1 MDITINLPFEYYPR
15 SYQRE
20 VFDAWKRG
28 YRRFIS
34 VWHRRSGKDKTW
46 LNFTI
51 CRMLERVGMY
61 WYVLPTYE
69 QARLIIWEGMGSG
82 INEGFP
88 FIEHFPEQLVE
99 YKNDQRLE
107 VGLVNG
113 SIFRLIGSDHVDRIV
128 GANPVGVVYSEF
140 SLQFP
145 SAWEF
150 IRPILTENKGWAAF
164 IFTPR
169 GRNHAFALWEKA
181 HNAKGWFVSTKTVDD
196 TRRDSVGE
204 IDALPPHTEPLPV
217 VDEALLDEERKSG
230 MDEDLIQQEYYC
242 SFVGFREG
250 SYYGRLVAELYKANR
265 IREVSW
271 DPKYPVFTGWDLG
284 IADQC
289 AIWFAQ
295 KVGREIYLIDYY
307 INNNEG
313 LTHYIKICKD
323 KPYVYSNHYAPHDI
337 ETREFTSGRSRREIA
352 RDLGIHFRVT
362 PKINLAEGID
372 YARTILPR
380 CHIDK
385 FKCDQGI
392 RALINYHKD
401 FNQKLLD
408 FKKSPVHDK
417 WSHGADAF
425 RYLAL
430 GVEAEIDEHF
440 QVPEYQRSFSIFDDA
455 PVQPAY
461 QGVTPDLIDRGMNAD
476 PYSFGRLDR
485 FQQGNQLYTTRPD
498 WRGRDD

>member
-1 MDITINLPFEYYPR
+1 MDITIQLPFEYTPR

-20 VFDAWKRG
+20 VFEAWNRG

-107 VGLVNG
+107 IGLVNG

-181 HNAKGWFVSTKTVDD
+181 HGAKGWFVSTKTVED
-196 TRRDSVGE
+196 TKRDSEDELVNLAESNGLTYSE
-204 IDALPPHTEPLPV
+204 GVSLRNLADHGIEPEPV
-217 VDEALLDEERKSG
+217 VNEALLDEERKSG
-230 MDEDLIQQEYYC
+230 MDEDLVQQEYYC
-242 SFVGFREG
+242 SF
-250 SYYGRLVAELYKANR
+250 
-265 IREVSW
+265 
-271 DPKYPVFTGWDLG
+271 
-284 IADQC
+284 
-289 AIWFAQ
+289 
-295 KVGREIYLIDYY
+295 
-307 INNNEG
+307 
-313 LTHYIKICKD
+313 
-323 KPYVYSNHYAPHDI
+323 
-337 ETREFTSGRSRREIA
+337 
-352 RDLGIHFRVT
+352 
-362 PKINLAEGID
+362 
-372 YARTILPR
+372 
-380 CHIDK
+380 
-385 FKCDQGI
+385 
-392 RALINYHKD
+392 
-401 FNQKLLD
+401 
-408 FKKSPVHDK
+408 
-417 WSHGADAF
+417 
-425 RYLAL
+425 
-430 GVEAEIDEHF
+430 
-440 QVPEYQRSFSIFDDA
+440 
-455 PVQPAY
+455 
-461 QGVTPDLIDRGMNAD
+461 
-476 PYSFGRLDR
+476 
-485 FQQGNQLYTTRPD
+485 
-498 WRGRDD
+498 